1 MNVILSNEV
10 VTIIDLDPNWINGT
24 FSIEQNERDEIIASV
39 REHFS
44 E

>member
-1 MNVILSNEV
+1 MNVILSNEF

-24 FSIEQNERDEIIASV
+24 FPIEQNERDEIIASV
-39 REHFS
+39 REYFS